1 MTDNSAS
8 LIELE
13 QTSQLLGDDMI
24 SIVNCPEKLN
34 ASFVLSLSNDFEELI
49 KRQPFVLLELEK
61 TSFIDSRGIECS

>member
-34 ASFVLSLSNDFEELI
+34 AQQYSGDEAGQVGRL
-49 KRQPFVLLELEK
+49 
-61 TSFIDSRGIECS
+61 CA